1 MLKRVMSRTN
11 VSLIYDSLE
20 RCLRGENL
28 TPLERYI
35 MANEMITA
43 GSGNKNIQ
51 SVLSHL
57 PDYDERLVN
66 YQLDLIR
73 FMNMSWAPKLS
84 TKTV

>member
-1 MLKRVMSRTN
+1 MSRTN
-11 VSLIYDSLE
+11 VALIYDALE

-28 TPLERYI
+28 TSIERYT
-35 MANEMITA
+35 MAYEMIRK

-51 SVLSHL
+51 TVLNHL

-84 TKTV
+84 TKTA

>member
-1 MLKRVMSRTN
+1 MSRTN
-11 VSLIYDSLE
+11 VALIYDTLE

-28 TPLERYI
+28 TSIERYT
-35 MANEMITA
+35 MAYEMIRK

-51 SVLSHL
+51 TVLNHL